1 MKKITWTVVGLL
13 ALSLNTAC
21 SDIGGTNVNP
31 SDIRPSSSLGITPQP
46 KGPKPLDGVNLGLN
60 LPTSAMQRAD
70 KSRNMEGEVA
80 GVNQTTGGGYSA
92 GTDIAAGA
100 PAPTAADDSSAII
113 SQPEPQPTAEAT
125 AQPKP
130 QASASASSEPTPTVS
145 ASAEVQQNQQ
155 FFYFSYDDSAST
167 AGVEQTKF
175 ALSKASPSLPQA
187 SWVRPWEFLSF
198 EPFAQQ
204 GLETKETFKVSMG
217 LWQHQTPGQDN
228 QTAYDLGV
236 HVVGPETSLS
246 QRRNLALTLVLDV
259 SGSMNNGSVALS
271 ENGSANSLLEIAK
284 KGLKALPQQLKAGDV
299 VSLVT
304 FSTGTRILID
314 ALAYSGD
321 ASAWNKAIDALKTEG
336 GTNLNAGLK
345 TGYEQAQKIFDP
357 KKTNRVIMLTDAFAN
372 QGSVDASVISENAR
386 INDLEGIYFSGLGFG
401 ERFNEGFLNTLTEA
415 GKGTYFSVI
424 TEKDATRAF
433 GERFLSLV
441 DIAARDVRFRL
452 DYPAGLERTHSAAE
466 QSSQVASEVQPIHFS
481 SNTSQYFLEGF
492 KTDGESTLGSGQ
504 FKLTINYTDPVT
516 GTEKS
521 DVLEKSFQEI
531 LNQDLNNIKD
541 AKVVTLLTSVLTG
554 KVTAEQA
561 RQQLDGLLQ
570 SHSSSLADEY
580 KAYLETY
587 LKLKGL

>member
-1 MKKITWTVVGLL
+1 MKKLSWTLVGLL
-13 ALSLNTAC
+13 AFSLNTAC
-21 SDIGGTNVNP
+21 SDIGGTTVNP
-31 SDIRPSSSLGITPQP
+31 IDIRPSSGLGITPDP
-46 KGPKPLDGVNLGLN
+46 KGPKPLPGVNLDLH
-60 LPTSAMQRAD
+60 LPASAMRDAQKNNGLGSEANA
-70 KSRNMEGEVA
+70 SSGA
-80 GVNQTTGGGYSA
+80 YTGG
-92 GTDIAAGA
+92 TDA
-100 PAPTAADDSSAII
+100 PPTVPLTTDDATQILPE
-113 SQPEPQPTAEAT
+113 QPEPQPTAQPT
-125 AQPKP
+125 AQPTP
-130 QASASASSEPTPTVS
+130 EASASSEPLPTAS
-145 ASAEVQQNQQ
+145 ASASADLQQNQQ

-187 SWVRPWEFLSF
+187 SWVRPWEFLSL

-204 GLETKETFKVSMG
+204 GLTDTETFKLSMG
-217 LWQHQTPGQDN
+217 LWQHQSPDQVD

-236 HVVGPETSLS
+236 HVVGPQTTLS

-259 SGSMNNGSVALS
+259 SGSMNNGSVALN
-271 ENGSANSLLEIAK
+271 ENGSAASLLEIAK
-284 KGLKALPQQLKAGDV
+284 KGLKALPQQLKKGDV
-299 VSLVT
+299 VNLVT
-304 FSTGTRILID
+304 FSTGTQVLMD
-314 ALAYSGD
+314 ALAYQDD
-321 ASAWNKAIDALKTEG
+321 ASQWNKIVDALTTEG

-345 TGYEQAQKIFDP
+345 TGYEQAQKIYDP
-357 KKTNRVIMLTDAFAN
+357 KKINRVIMLTDAFAN
-372 QGSVDASVISENAR
+372 QGSVDASVIAEHTR

-424 TEKDATRAF
+424 TEQDATRAF

-441 DIAARDVRFRL
+441 DIAARNVRFRL

-516 GTEKS
+516 GAEKT

-541 AKVVTLLTSVLTG
+541 AKVITLLTSVITG
-554 KVTAEQA
+554 QLTAEQA
-561 RQQLDGLLQ
+561 RQQLDTLLQ